1 MTILNI
7 PYHVE
12 HASSKRL
19 IALGIGFALLTP
31 GAASAQQKA
40 MLEKSA
46 SYALDNNFRAF
57 IVPIQDNIGNIKYY
71 DVTVALSISPS
82 GVVSPTAKVTATA
95 SSIVTSM
102 VIPPGTYKAS
112 DGTLCT
118 VDNITTATGRIQS
131 NFSCALSAV
140 RVEFAVATGPVSAGH
155 PFLTPLIAAKIDKL
169 PEVGSK
175 IWGVT
180 LTNTSRAAIAGCGI
194 FSTNPMTELGAI
206 TNGKIISLSLYS
218 NNPILMCGFNL
229 TKQ

>member
-1 MTILNI
+1 MTKL
-7 PYHVE
+7 
-12 HASSKRL
+12 RL
-19 IALGIGFALLTP
+19 FHQATYAFSRLLVPISVAVATLVP

-57 IVPIQDNIGNIKYY
+57 VVPIQDNLGNVKYY
-71 DVTVALSISPS
+71 DVTVALTISPS

-95 SSIVTSM
+95 SPLVTSM

-118 VDNITTATGRIQS
+118 VANITTATGRIQS

-180 LTNTSRAAIAGCGI
+180 LTNTSGAKIAGCGA
-194 FSTNPMTELGAI
+194 FSTNPMTEIGAV
-206 TNGKIISLSLYS
+206 TNGNIISLSLYS
-218 NNPILMCGFNL
+218 NNPAFKCGFNL